1 MTAKKIFILFLIS
14 SFIGSGLAPAGAQP
28 PEGEYYEEYEDIGPI
43 DEDIFIDDFSGID
56 EGFAPEE
63 PDQVVQQAAQQQR
76 QIETA
81 SSGNVTMDFKDA
93 DIHNVLRILSYK
105 GGVNIVAGPDVEG
118 NVTIRLTD
126 VPWEQALDIVLKT
139 YGFTYEKLG
148 NLIRVTT
155 IESMA
160 NEELTT
166 EVYTINFAKASEVM
180 ASVENMLTDRG
191 KVKYDDRTNVLVATD
206 IATNLDK
213 ISEIVSKLD
222 RRTQQVLIEAKII
235 ETRLDDSERLGID
248 WKTKISAIGAAKPLT
263 FPFTRLVEGKMEQQF
278 DRFFGGGSVAAAVP
292 GAQFAGTASAGDF
305 PNTGPDGWS
314 VFPFVDAD
322 DFTFGTLDFT
332 EFQAVM
338 EFIKERSDT
347 DVLSNPRITTLNNKE
362 ASILVGSQFLFP
374 SFNFNEETGDFVI
387 SGYGDKKDVGIKL
400 TVTPHINDMGDIIV
414 KLQPEIKSYTGIET
428 LDDARGIV
436 APFFETREATTE
448 VMVRDGDTIMLG
460 GLITK
465 TTEYNENKVPILGD
479 IPLIGDYLFTKKVES
494 VDRKELVIFVTV
506 HLIKDVW
513 ETEID
518 PNVRKFSM
526 PLPKD
531 AETFMALPKSEKE
544 EAIEKAKQ
552 KRTFQEALLDFIKE
566 AETFMSAP
574 TSGEEERIKREK
586 DFRDQLNSLRDRM

>member
-1 MTAKKIFILFLIS
+1 MTAKKIFILFLIA
-14 SFIGSGLAPAGAQP
+14 SFIGSGLAPVAAQP
-28 PEGEYYEEYEDIGPI
+28 ADEEYYEEYEDIGPL
-43 DEDIFIDDFSGID
+43 DEDMFSDDFSDIGED
-56 EGFAPEE
+56 FAPEE
-63 PDQVVQQAAQQQR
+63 PNMVVEKVEQAQR
-76 QIETA
+76 PQETA

-139 YGFTYEKLG
+139 YGFTYEKIG

-213 ISEIVSKLD
+213 ISEIVRKLD

-248 WKTKISAIGAAKPLT
+248 WKTKISAIGAAKPMT
-263 FPFTRLVEGKMEQQF
+263 FPFTRLVEGKLEQQF
-278 DRFFGGGSVAAAVP
+278 DRFFGAGSVAQPAA
-292 GAQFAGTASAGDF
+292 GQQFAGTTTTDF
-305 PNTGPDGWS
+305 PATGPDGWS
-314 VFPFVDAD
+314 VFPFVEAD

-338 EFIKERSDT
+338 EYIKERSDT

-400 TVTPHINDMGDIIV
+400 TVTPHINDKGDIIV
-414 KLQPEIKSYTGIET
+414 QLKPEIKSYTGIET

-465 TTEYNENKVPILGD
+465 TTEYSENKVPILGD

-506 HLIKDVW
+506 HLIKDIW
-513 ETEID
+513 DTEID
-518 PNVRKFSM
+518 PNIRKFSM

-531 AETFMALPKSEKE
+531 AETFMALPKSAKE
-544 EAIEKAKQ
+544 EKLEKARQ

-574 TSGEEERIKREK
+574 TSDEEERIKKEK